1 MLFPPVERGV
11 AVIRPVKVQFNS
23 RMGSEPI
30 HGDDSGGLF
39 GQITRV
45 KEAIQHL
52 CHVLNIPEVALL
64 HDGVL
69 LPERR
74 PR

>member
-1 MLFPPVERGV
+1 
-11 AVIRPVKVQFNS
+11 
-23 RMGSEPI
+23 MGRKPI
-30 HGDDSGGLF
+30 HGVDSGGLF

-45 KEAIQHL
+45 KEAIRHL
-52 CHVLNIPEVALL
+52 RHVLNILEVALL

-74 PR
+74 PHCC